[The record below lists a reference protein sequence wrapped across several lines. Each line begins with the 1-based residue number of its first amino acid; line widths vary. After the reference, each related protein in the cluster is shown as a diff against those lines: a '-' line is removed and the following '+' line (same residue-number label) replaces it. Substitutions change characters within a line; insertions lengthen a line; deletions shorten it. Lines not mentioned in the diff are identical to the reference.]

1 VFCPLDI
8 NQYICW
14 DPANHL
20 KTNYSAMK
28 KKFRLV
34 VNMIFALLFATCT
47 ADITQHPKM
56 RLESGF
62 ITPPDSIQ
70 TSVYWYWISDNI
82 SKEGVEKDLYSMKE
96 AGINRA
102 FIGNIGLNN
111 IPYGKVK
118 MLSEE
123 WWDILHT
130 ALKTATKL
138 NIEIGIFNSPG
149 WSQSGGPWI
158 QADEAMRYLTASEL
172 RVTGPQKLTQKL
184 EKPIDLFQ
192 DVKVIAWPVPKDD
205 QLVLNSKNGAIT
217 SLPNITDLSAI
228 SDGNKKTGITFP
240 AGNEFTLNFEANEPF
255 TARSL
260 SVRPTEHPML
270 AMAQFQV
277 KETNGEYRTLSEFQ
291 INRSNPALNVGF
303 DPYAPVMVSFPTTT
317 ATGFRLVIKNT
328 TPNSGL
334 AEVILAT
341 APRVER
347 FSEKTLAKMHPTPL
361 PYWQDY
367 QWAPQPEAD
376 DKATVIDASKVIDIS
391 KYLSADGTLNWEVPE
406 GEWII
411 LRTGMTPTG
420 TVNSPASPEATGY
433 EADKMSKKHIEKH
446 FYGHMGEIL
455 KRIPEADRKC
465 FKVVVQDSYETGGQ
479 NFTDGF
485 LEEFRQKFG
494 YDPVPF
500 LPVYQGLVVNSELE
514 SDRFLWDLRRMVADK
529 VAYDY
534 VGGLREI
541 SHQNGLKTWLENYGH
556 WGFPGEFLMYGGQS
570 DEIGGEF
577 WSEGELGNIENR
589 AATSCGHI
597 YGKTKISAESNTC
610 SGKPFSRYPATI
622 KQRGD
627 RFFAEGIN
635 NTLLHVYIT
644 QPYEDKNPG
653 MNAWFGNE
661 FNRKN
666 TWFSQMDVYTQY
678 LKRTNFM
685 LQQGLNVADA
695 AYFIGEDAP
704 KMTGVTDPVLPSGY
718 QFDYMNAEVI
728 EKYMTVKDGLI
739 TLPHGTQY
747 RIMVLPKLETMRPE
761 VLSKIKQLVN
771 DGAVILGPAPKRS
784 PSMQN
789 QPAADQ
795 KLQAMASEL
804 WGEVDGVNVKSRK
817 FGKGLIINGMNMK
830 EAFALINCIPDCKIP
845 DDLSIHYGHRT
856 LGNIEIYFV
865 SNQTTETKMVTPQFR
880 VKGMQPELWEAV
892 TGYIRDLPAF
902 DQKENTTAVPLKL
915 DPYESV
921 FVVFRKKAGKAS
933 ASGVDSNYPAP
944 ALLTDLKGPWTVNF
958 NASQRGPEEPVVFEI
973 LQDWTTSQDDRIKYY
988 SGTAFYSCKFKLDKL
1003 PAAEQ
1008 VIINLGEV
1016 TAMAKVT
1023 VNGTYAGGVWTAPYR
1038 LNITQMVKEGEN
1050 ELKIEVVNTWM
1061 NRLIG
1066 DSKLPVEQRL
1076 TWCPVNPY
1084 TPANK
1089 LQTSGLIGPVR
1100 ILSVKY

>member
-1 VFCPLDI
+1 MKNTFILV
-8 NQYICW
+8 ICLVAVIVISACAT
-14 DPANHL
+14 DNANVSHE
-20 KTNYSAMK
+20 
-28 KKFRLV
+28 V
-34 VNMIFALLFATCT
+34 
-47 ADITQHPKM
+47 
-56 RLESGF
+56 LESGF
-62 ITPPDSIQ
+62 IIPPDSVQ

-82 SKEGVEKDLYSMKE
+82 SKEGVVKDLNSMKE

-102 FIGNIGLNN
+102 FIGNIGLSD

-123 WWDILHT
+123 WWEIMHI
-130 ALKTATKL
+130 ALKTATEL

-158 QADEAMRYLTASEL
+158 NANEAMRYLTASEM
-172 RVTGPQKLTQKL
+172 RVKGPQKLSQKL
-184 EKPIDLFQ
+184 VKPIEIFQ
-192 DVKVIAWPVPKDD
+192 DVKVIAYPVPKDD
-205 QLVLNSKNGAIT
+205 QLVLNSQNGAIT
-217 SLPNITDLSAI
+217 SLPGVADLSSI
-228 SDGNKKTGITFP
+228 SDGNKKTGINFP
-240 AGNEFTLNFEANEPF
+240 AGGEFTVNFEAKEPF

-260 SVRPTEHPML
+260 SVRSTEHPML

-277 KETNGEYRTLSEFQ
+277 KAANGEYRTLSEFQ

-303 DPYAPVMVSFPTTT
+303 EPYAPVVVSFPATT
-317 ATGFRLVIKNT
+317 ATSFRLVIKNAN
-328 TPNSGL
+328 PNSGL

-361 PYWQDY
+361 PYWHDY
-367 QWAPQPEAD
+367 QWAQQPEVD
-376 DKATVIDASKVIDIS
+376 DKATVIDASKVIDITQ
-391 KYLSADGTLNWEVPE
+391 YLAADGTLNWEVPE
-406 GEWII
+406 GEWVI

-433 EADKMSKKHIEKH
+433 EVDKMSKKHAEKH

-485 LEEFRQKFG
+485 LEEFKQKYG
-494 YDPVPF
+494 YDPLPY
-500 LPVYQGLVVNSELE
+500 LPVYQGMVVNSEQE
-514 SDRFLWDLRRMVADK
+514 SDRFLWDMRRMVADK

-534 VGGLREI
+534 VAGLREI
-541 SHQNGLKTWLENYGH
+541 SHKHGLRTWLENYGH

-570 DEIGGEF
+570 DEISGEF
-577 WSEGELGNIENR
+577 WSEGELGNIECR

-610 SGKPFSRYPATI
+610 AGRAYSRYPATI

-644 QPYEDKNPG
+644 QPYDDKLPG
-653 MNAWFGNE
+653 MNAPFGNE
-661 FNRKN
+661 FNRNN

-678 LKRTNFM
+678 LKRTNYM
-685 LQQGLNVADA
+685 LQQGLNVADVV
-695 AYFIGEDAP
+695 YFIGEDAP
-704 KMTGVTDPVLPSGY
+704 KMTGVTDPTLPVGY

-761 VLSKIKQLVN
+761 LLVKIKQLIN

-784 PSMQN
+784 PSLQN

-795 KLQAMASEL
+795 QVQAMASEL

-817 FGKGLIINGMNMK
+817 CGKGLIINGMDMK
-830 EAFALINCIPDCKIP
+830 EAFALINCVPDCKLP
-845 DDLSIHYGHRT
+845 EDHSIHYGHRT
-856 LGNIEIYFV
+856 LGNCEIYFV
-865 SNQTTETKMVTPQFR
+865 SNQTTETKIITPEFR
-880 VKGMQPELWEAV
+880 VKGMQPELWEAT
-892 TGYIRDLPAF
+892 TGYIRNLSAYNK
-902 DQKENTTAVPLKL
+902 KENTTTVPLKL
-915 DPYESV
+915 EPYESV
-921 FVVFRKKAGKAS
+921 FVVFRKSAGKAS
-933 ASGVDSNYPAP
+933 ASGVEANYPAP
-944 ALLTDLKGPWTVNF
+944 ALLANLKGPWTVNF
-958 NASQRGPEEPVVFEI
+958 NASQRGPEEPVVFET
-973 LQDWTTSQDDRIKYY
+973 LKDWTTSQDDRIKYY
-988 SGTAFYSCKFKLDKL
+988 SGTAFYNCKFKLEKL
-1003 PAAEQ
+1003 PAGEQ
-1008 VIINLGEV
+1008 VIINLGDV

-1038 LNITQMVKEGEN
+1038 LNITQLVKEGEN
-1050 ELKIEVVNTWM
+1050 ELKIEVVNTWV

-1066 DSKLPVEQRL
+1066 DSKLPIEQRL

-1084 TPANK
+1084 TPGNT
-1089 LQTSGLIGPVR
+1089 LQTSGLKGPVMV
-1100 ILSVKY
+1100 LSIKY

>member
-1 VFCPLDI
+1 MKNKFNLIICLAAVFFITSC
-8 NQYICW
+8 
-14 DPANHL
+14 
-20 KTNYSAMK
+20 
-28 KKFRLV
+28 
-34 VNMIFALLFATCT
+34 AT
-47 ADITQHPKM
+47 DNDKNS
-56 RLESGF
+56 LESLETGF
-62 ITPPDSIQ
+62 VNPHDSIQ

-82 SKEGVEKDLYSMKE
+82 SKEGVVNDLKSMKQ

-130 ALKTATKL
+130 ALKTATEL

-158 QADEAMRYLTASEL
+158 KSEDAMRYLISSEKQ
-172 RVTGPQKLTQKL
+172 VMGPLKFSEKLN
-184 EKPIDLFQ
+184 KPIDIFQ
-192 DVKVIAWPVPKDD
+192 DVKVIAYPVPKDD
-205 QLVLNSKNGAIT
+205 QLVLNSKNAKIT
-217 SLPNITDLSAI
+217 SLPKVAELSNIIDRDKNSGI
-228 SDGNKKTGITFP
+228 SFP
-240 AGNEFTLNFEANEPF
+240 SGNEFTVDFEAGEPF
-255 TARSL
+255 TALSL
-260 SVRPTEHPML
+260 SVQSTEFPMRATVIFL
-270 AMAQFQV
+270 F
-277 KETNGEYRTLSEFQ
+277 KNSGGEYDTLSKFQ
-291 INRSNPALNVGF
+291 INRANPSLNVGF
-303 DPYAPVMVSFPTTT
+303 DPFAPVVVSFPATT
-317 ATGFRLVIKNT
+317 ATNFRLIIKGA
-328 TPNSGL
+328 PIRSGL
-334 AEVILAT
+334 AEVVLSA

-347 FSEKTLAKMHPTPL
+347 YAEKTLAKMHPTPL
-361 PYWQDY
+361 PYWKDY
-367 QWAPQPEAD
+367 QWPQQPEVD
-376 DKATVIDASKVIDIS
+376 DKATVIDASKVIDITQFLTS
-391 KYLSADGTLNWEVPE
+391 DGTLNWDVPE
-406 GEWII
+406 GEWVI

-433 EADKMSKKHIEKH
+433 EVDKMSKTLAEKH
-446 FYGHMGEIL
+446 FYGHMGEVL
-455 KRIPEADRKC
+455 KRIPEADRKS
-465 FKVVVQDSYETGGQ
+465 FKVIVQDSYETGGQ

-485 LEEFRQKFG
+485 IEEFKHKFG
-494 YDPVPF
+494 YDPTPF
-500 LPVYQGLVVNSELE
+500 LPVYHGLVVNSQLE
-514 SDRFLWDLRRMVADK
+514 SDRFLWDMRRMVADK

-534 VGGLREI
+534 VGGLREV
-541 SHQNGLKTWLENYGH
+541 SHKHGLRTWLENYGH

-577 WSEGELGNIENR
+577 WSEGELGDIENR

-644 QPYEDKNPG
+644 QPYDDKNPG

-685 LQQGLNVADA
+685 LQQGLNVADV

-704 KMTGVTDPVLPSGY
+704 KMTGVTDPALPVGY

-747 RIMVLPKLETMRPE
+747 RILVLPKLETMRPE
-761 VLSKIKQLVN
+761 VLSKIKQLVS
-771 DGAVILGPAPKRS
+771 DGAIVMGPAPKRS
-784 PSMQN
+784 PSLQN
-789 QPAADQ
+789 QPEADQ
-795 KLQAMASEL
+795 QILVMASEL
-804 WGEVDGVNVKSRK
+804 WGDVDGVKVKSRK
-817 FGKGLIINGMNMK
+817 FGKGMIINGMDMK
-830 EAFALINCIPDCKIP
+830 ESFALINCVPDCKLP
-845 DDLSIHYGHRT
+845 EDLSIHYGHRT
-856 LGNIEIYFV
+856 LGNAEIYFV
-865 SNQTTETKMVTPQFR
+865 SNQTAETKTINPEFR
-880 VKGMQPELWEAV
+880 VKGMQPELWEAT
-892 TGYIRDLPAF
+892 TGYIRNLPAY
-902 DQKENTTAVPLKL
+902 DQQENTTSVPLKL
-915 DPYESV
+915 EPYESV
-921 FVVFRKKAGKAS
+921 FVVFRKSAGKAS
-933 ASGVDSNYPAP
+933 VSGLEANYPEP
-944 ALLTDLKGPWTVNF
+944 ALLSDLKGPWTVQF
-958 NASQRGPEEPVVFEI
+958 DPGQRGPEEPAIFET

-988 SGTAFYSCKFKLDKL
+988 SGTAFYNSKFNLEKL
-1003 PAAEQ
+1003 PENNK
-1008 VIINLGEV
+1008 VFINLGTF

-1038 LNITQMVKEGEN
+1038 LDITNLVKQGEN
-1050 ELKIEVVNTWM
+1050 EIKIEVVNTWV

-1066 DSKLPVEQRL
+1066 DSKLPAEQSP

-1084 TPANK
+1084 TPESP
-1089 LQTSGLIGPVR
+1089 LQPSGLFGPVQIVSAR
-1100 ILSVKY
+1100 Y